1 MISNIQS
8 PPYLLVVKKNQQMNE
23 EKRIKL
29 RETRRLMMA
38 DLESSM
44 LKGKSPEDSI
54 FYYHSSEDRIVLS
67 HALFWVMTKSLKGK
81 VAKEKNLLLI
91 RQYQEEMLEAYLTED
106 DYFPEILHYCNILYE
121 TLIPITAGVYSLHTD
136 KDARKLA
143 GITMIAAGYAGDMSE
158 DLCND
163 LLDDIDFH
171 FNKIW
176 CCKIEQMLP
185 QLNKMVEEEIK
196 GFAAN
201 V

>member
-1 MISNIQS
+1 
-8 PPYLLVVKKNQQMNE
+8 MNE
-23 EKRIKL
+23 ETRIKL

-38 DLESSM
+38 DLETSM

-67 HALFWVMTKSLKGK
+67 HALFWVMKKSLKGK

-121 TLIPITAGVYSLHTD
+121 TLIQITAGVYDLYTD

-143 GITMIAAGYAGDMSE
+143 GITMVAAGYAGDMSE

-171 FNKIW
+171 FNKVM
-176 CCKIEQMLP
+176 CLKIEQMLP

>member
-1 MISNIQS
+1 
-8 PPYLLVVKKNQQMNE
+8 MNE
-23 EKRIKL
+23 EARIKL
-29 RETRRLMMA
+29 RETRRQMMA

-67 HALFWVMTKSLKGK
+67 HALFWLMTKSLKGK

-91 RQYQEEMLEAYLTED
+91 REYQEEMLEAYLTED
-106 DYFPEILHYCNILYE
+106 DYFPEILHYCNILSE

-171 FNKIW
+171 FNKVK
-176 CCKIEQMLP
+176 CRKIEQMLP

>member
-121 TLIPITAGVYSLHTD
+121 TLIPITAGVYGLHTD

-171 FNKIW
+171 FNKVR
-176 CCKIEQMLP
+176 CRKIEQMLP

-196 GFAAN
+196 GMMQFS
-201 V
+201 

>member
-1 MISNIQS
+1 MTINIQS
-8 PPYLLVVKKNQQMNE
+8 SPYLLVVKMNQQMNE
-23 EKRIKL
+23 ESRIKL

-38 DLESSM
+38 DLEKSM

-81 VAKEKNLLLI
+81 VAKGKNLLLI

-106 DYFPEILHYCNILYE
+106 DYFPDILHYCNILYE
-121 TLIPITAGVYSLHTD
+121 TLIPITAGVYDIYTD

-171 FNKIW
+171 FNKVR
-176 CCKIEQMLP
+176 CRKIEQMLP

-201 V
+201 M